1 MRLGAVDGGE
11 QLGAFRRAVH
21 GEALPFAA
29 KAQIGEKTGGILM
42 EVQEGLA
49 ADVENSRPPLDKGGP
64 RSQAFEQI
72 VQSLEGTCAS
82 VFHWE

>member
-49 ADVENSRPPLDKGGP
+49 R
-64 RSQAFEQI
+64 
-72 VQSLEGTCAS
+72 
-82 VFHWE
+82 